1 MFLWGS
7 IGALII
13 IERISGCSL
22 SIASTLRPII
32 IQSHLQS
39 HHLIQNAWPVLLH
52 PLVTLA
58 SICRTSLRFTRPL
71 STLDIRHWHCL
82 VLCLVLTVAL
92 SLEVAL
98 FLFNSSFFFLSF
110 SSDLLP
116 SSRTVPLAPAPLL
129 MQRQLL
135 FFLVLI
141 LLFLMLLVLVNHV

>member
-7 IGALII
+7 IGALIV
-13 IERISGCSL
+13 IEWISGCSL

-39 HHLIQNAWPVLLH
+39 HHLIQNARPVLLN

-58 SICRTSLRFTRPL
+58 SVCRTSLRFTSPL

-82 VLCLVLTVAL
+82 ILCLVLTVAL

-98 FLFNSSFFFLSF
+98 FLFNSSFSLLSF
-110 SSDLLP
+110 SDLLS

-129 MQRQLL
+129 MQLELL

-141 LLFLMLLVLVNHV
+141 LLFLVLLVLVNHV